1 MDNHGILPILYDLA
15 VTIGEQ
21 TSLRPLLTRTLQR
34 LLYHTSFPAGFIS
47 LCYSQNKL
55 SDDQVELQIDA
66 AVGDFNLVN
75 LVGQSVRAP
84 DKLVAIA
91 PIDVDHQKDILSRF
105 EQAKNRYH
113 SFLFLPLSDN
123 ACIILLAP
131 RQPDTKLPLNQM
143 FKPILAHLARAIVL
157 CQRSDEHI
165 SQLKSDRELF
175 AEVFKSSSS
184 GVMVTNTNGRIIAI
198 NPAFT
203 AITGYSAS
211 EIIGSTPGKLSSGR
225 HDREFYRSLWQSVQE
240 TGRWQGE
247 IWNRRKN
254 GEAYPEWL
262 SISLVRD
269 AEERI
274 THYVGIFSDLSTD
287 KEAELLRH
295 RIAFRD
301 PLTDLPNRRLLLD
314 RLSQAMSLSEQ
325 SHRYGVVLSIGLDN
339 FREITDS
346 KGHDIGNIVLKE
358 VAKRISTYIQASDT
372 VSCIGGDEFVVA
384 LNPIDIN
391 PATAATH
398 AEHVVKQILQSLG
411 QPYLIEDATKIHGSA
426 SVGIA
431 LFMGREITIE
441 DLLKRSDMAMTLARQ
456 SGGNSV
462 QFFDIGIQAQVEGR
476 VKLLDGLRDAIPLR
490 QLSLYLQPQ
499 IDAKGTV
506 SGAEVLL
513 RWNHPTLG
521 MVSPAQFIPLAEES
535 GLILPLGQW
544 VLDGAC
550 QLLAAWQHQPRLN
563 RLTLAVNVSPV
574 QFMQADFV
582 EQIMDVTK
590 RHGINL
596 NFLKIELTEGAMVN
610 DVEDV
615 IDKMTKIKSLG
626 IGVSLD
632 DFGTGYSS
640 LQYLQ
645 RLPLDQIKID
655 QSFVKNLD
663 PETGNTVIVRTII
676 GMAQSLGL
684 QVIAEGVETQE
695 QKNFLEKHN
704 CHNFQGF
711 LFSRPLTVDQFE
723 NFINETVQVTWQ

>member
-1 MDNHGILPILYDLA
+1 MDKHGILPILYDLA

-47 LCYSQNKL
+47 LGHSRSEPPSNG
-55 SDDQVELQIDA
+55 VEIQIDA
-66 AVGDFNLVN
+66 AVGDFNLVH
-75 LVGQSVRAP
+75 LVGQSIRVP
-84 DKLVAIA
+84 GELVAIA
-91 PIDVDHQKDILSRF
+91 PMDVNRQKDILAHF
-105 EQAKNRYH
+105 DLAKDRYH
-113 SFLFLPLSDN
+113 SFLFLPLSDT

-157 CQRSDEHI
+157 CRRSDDHI
-165 SQLKSDRELF
+165 SQLRSDRDLF

-184 GVMVTNTNGRIIAI
+184 GVMVTDTDGRIIAI

-203 AITGYSAS
+203 LITGYAAS
-211 EIIGSTPGKLSSGR
+211 EMIGHTPKKLSSGR
-225 HDREFYRSLWQSVQE
+225 HDQEFYRSIWQSIKE
-240 TGRWQGE
+240 KGRWQGE

-254 GEAYPEWL
+254 GEAYAEWL

-274 THYVGIFSDLSTD
+274 THYVGIFSDLSAD

-325 SHRYGVVLSIGLDN
+325 SRRYGVVLSIGLDDL
-339 FREITDS
+339 RRITDS
-346 KGHDIGNIVLKE
+346 KGHDIGNLVLKE
-358 VAKRISTYIQASDT
+358 AAGRISAYIHAGDT
-372 VSCIGGDEFVVA
+372 VSCVGGDEFVVA
-384 LNPIDIN
+384 INPNDIN
-391 PATAATH
+391 PENTATH
-398 AEHVVKQILQSLG
+398 AEYVAKQIAQSLG
-411 QPYLIEDATKIHGSA
+411 QPYLIENTIRVHSSA

-431 LFMGREITIE
+431 LFVGQEVAVE
-441 DLLKRSDMAMTLARQ
+441 DLLKRSDMALTQAKQ
-456 SGGNSV
+456 SGGNAI
-462 QFFDIGIQAQVEGR
+462 QFFDPEVQAQVERR
-476 VKLLDGLRDAIPLR
+476 VKLLDGLRDAIELK
-490 QLSLYLQPQ
+490 QLSLHLQPQ
-499 IDAKGTV
+499 IDADGAV

-544 VLDGAC
+544 VLEGAC
-550 QLLAAWQHQPRLN
+550 QLLAAWQHQPQLQ
-563 RLTLAVNVSPV
+563 RLTLAVNVSPL
-574 QFMQADFV
+574 QFAQPDFV
-582 EQIMDVTK
+582 EQIMDAVQ
-590 RHGINL
+590 RYGINISL
-596 NFLKIELTEGAMVN
+596 LKIELTEGAMVN

-615 IDKMTKIKSLG
+615 VAKMTKIKSFG
-626 IGVSLD
+626 ISVSLD

-645 RLPLDQIKID
+645 KLPLDQIKID
-655 QSFVKNLD
+655 QSFVRNLD
-663 PETGNTVIVRTII
+663 LGSGNTVIIKTII

-695 QKNFLEKHN
+695 QKDFLEKNN
-704 CHNFQGF
+704 CHNYQGF
-711 LFSRPLTVDQFE
+711 LFGRPLAVDQFE
-723 NFINETVQVTWQ
+723 NFIHGRSQI